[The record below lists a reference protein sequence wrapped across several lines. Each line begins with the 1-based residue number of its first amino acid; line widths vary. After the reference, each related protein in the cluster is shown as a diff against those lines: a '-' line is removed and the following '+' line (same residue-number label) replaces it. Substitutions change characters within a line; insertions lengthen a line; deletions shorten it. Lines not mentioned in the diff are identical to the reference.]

1 MIKFMY
7 PNHKQHKNNARVMIQ
22 KYDIKH
28 KDYSHFLGVFS
39 QLGFSGIMK
48 KLGFYKERGI
58 QPVFMM
64 LQFLMSLLTTTS
76 IFSFILRGGTAI
88 RGENYS
94 KSALYRFLGNA
105 SYNWRALQIS
115 IAIKLSEKISA
126 LTENRRKFLIVDD
139 SLYSRNRSK
148 HTEMLSRVF
157 DHVSQQFG
165 LGFQYLSLCWTD
177 GNTTLPCDFAMVGAA
192 RKRACKCKMKKGRK
206 RKKNKGR
213 NRKGSNL
220 INPVKDYDKRT
231 LIGKRYE
238 ECTQSKPATVIAMIK
253 QALDAGLQ
261 ADGVLFD
268 TWFATAPLITRI
280 RALGL
285 HVICMLKHMKNTS
298 FLYDGKYHSLS
309 ELEGIV
315 RKENK
320 DSIGSLMSS
329 RHGIVGSL
337 IVETK
342 PTARA
347 PDTVKAKVVFLRHRS
362 NPDKKLA
369 ILSTDTRMKDEDI
382 VRHYAKRWLIEVNF
396 FNQKQLLG
404 LVKKCRAN
412 LFASIIAHVT
422 MVNICTMIL
431 EYIRREEKDV
441 KTFGDI
447 FKQNCE
453 EIEDIPFSVAI
464 DTLMRCFRKAV
475 DTLNERHIIK
485 EGKVEEAY
493 AIVNAILND
502 WFRQQGEFFQNFIMG
517 LNSDMKDLV

>member
-1 MIKFMY
+1 MLG
-7 PNHKQHKNNARVMIQ
+7 ART
-22 KYDIKH
+22 K
-28 KDYSHFLGVFS
+28 
-39 QLGFSGIMK
+39 
-48 KLGFYKERGI
+48 
-58 QPVFMM
+58 
-64 LQFLMSLLTTTS
+64 
-76 IFSFILRGGTAI
+76 
-88 RGENYS
+88 
-94 KSALYRFLGNA
+94 
-105 SYNWRALQIS
+105 
-115 IAIKLSEKISA
+115 KISA
-126 LTENRRKFLIVDD
+126 MTKNRRKCLIVDD
-139 SLYSRNRSK
+139 SLYDRGRSR
-148 HTEMLSRVF
+148 HTQMLSRVY
-157 DHVSQQFG
+157 DHVTQSYS
-165 LGFQYLSLCWTD
+165 LGFQYLNLCWTD

-220 INPVKDYDKRT
+220 INPVNDYDKRT
-231 LIGKRYE
+231 LLGKRYE

-253 QALDAGLQ
+253 RALDAGLQ

-320 DSIGSLMSS
+320 DSIGTLMSS
-329 RHGIVGSL
+329 RHGILGSL

-431 EYIRREEKDV
+431 EYIRREEKDIR
-441 KTFGDI
+441 TFGQI
-447 FKQNCE
+447 FMENCE
-453 EIEDIPFSVAI
+453 EIQDVPFSVAI
-464 DTLMRCFRKAV
+464 DTLMHCFRKLV
-475 DTLNERHIIK
+475 DRLHELKIIADKNIDKAYTVAHEMLNE
-485 EGKVEEAY
+485 
-493 AIVNAILND
+493 
-502 WFRQQGEFFQNFIMG
+502 WFRQQGEFFRTFIG
-517 LNSDMKDLV
+517 KIQSDMNDLLSPK

>member
-1 MIKFMY
+1 
-7 PNHKQHKNNARVMIQ
+7 
-22 KYDIKH
+22 
-28 KDYSHFLGVFS
+28 
-39 QLGFSGIMK
+39 
-48 KLGFYKERGI
+48 
-58 QPVFMM
+58 
-64 LQFLMSLLTTTS
+64 
-76 IFSFILRGGTAI
+76 
-88 RGENYS
+88 
-94 KSALYRFLGNA
+94 
-105 SYNWRALQIS
+105 
-115 IAIKLSEKISA
+115 
-126 LTENRRKFLIVDD
+126 
-139 SLYSRNRSK
+139 
-148 HTEMLSRVF
+148 
-157 DHVSQQFG
+157 
-165 LGFQYLSLCWTD
+165 
-177 GNTTLPCDFAMVGAA
+177 MVGAA

-220 INPVKDYDKRT
+220 INPVNDYDKRT
-231 LIGKRYE
+231 LLGKRYE

-253 QALDAGLQ
+253 RALDAGLQ

-298 FLYDGKYHSLS
+298 FLYDGEYHSLS

-329 RHGIVGSL
+329 RHGILGSL

-441 KTFGDI
+441 RTFGDI

-517 LNSDMKDLV
+517 LNSDMKDLVRAA

>member
-7 PNHKQHKNNARVMIQ
+7 PNHKQHKNKARVMIQ

-76 IFSFILRGGTAI
+76 IFSFILRGGTAT

-177 GNTTLPCDFAMVGAA
+177 GNTTLPCDFAMVG
-192 RKRACKCKMKKGRK
+192 
-206 RKKNKGR
+206 
-213 NRKGSNL
+213 
-220 INPVKDYDKRT
+220 PVNDYDKRT
-231 LIGKRYE
+231 LLGKRYE

-253 QALDAGLQ
+253 RALDAGLQ

-298 FLYDGKYHSLS
+298 FLYDGEYHSLS

-320 DSIGSLMSS
+320 DSIGTLMSS
-329 RHGIVGSL
+329 RHGILGSL

-441 KTFGDI
+441 RTFGDI

-517 LNSDMKDLV
+517 LNSDMKDLVRAA